1 MEYSVSEDNNV
12 VVVKLEGQV
21 LGGPSADKF
30 KADVQSFIEQG
41 KTNMVADLS
50 GVSFMNSSGLG
61 VLIQTLTTLRK
72 EKGDLKLCSA
82 QDRIKS
88 LFKVSKLLSVFDYH
102 DTVEQ
107 AVNSY

>member
-1 MEYSVSEDNNV
+1 MEYSVSEDNNAV
-12 VVVKLEGQV
+12 VIKLEGQI

-30 KADVQSFIEQG
+30 KADVSSFVEQG
-41 KTNMVADLS
+41 KTNLVADLK

-72 EKGDLKLCSA
+72 EGGDLKLCSA

-102 DTVEQ
+102 ETLDE
-107 AVNSY
+107 AVNSF

>member
-1 MEYSVSEDNNV
+1 MEYSVSENKDV
-12 VVVKLEGQV
+12 VVIKLEGQV

-30 KADVQSFIEQG
+30 REKIKSLVEEG

-72 EKGDLKLCSA
+72 ENGDIKLCSA

-88 LFKVSKLLSVFDYH
+88 LFKVSKLLSVFDYFETL
-102 DTVEQ
+102 DE
-107 AVNSY
+107 AVDSY